1 MITRYA
7 YGRGTWIDLEHPTE
21 EEVRLIAQE
30 FSIGERLEMEL
41 LSPTP
46 TPLAASEGDTSFLV
60 IHFPTHG
67 ISDGETH
74 DQEIDIAVGDDFII
88 TAHYEVVEPLHH
100 LQKLLETQKLIA
112 PKTTLETGVL
122 LEIIFAHLYVAVRNH
137 TDHVASHLT
146 HIEHEMFNGLER
158 TTVRAISNVSRE
170 FLHIE
175 AALANQEGALDRFL
189 RTLALRPS
197 PDAAFGDRSERIR
210 AERSQ
215 VMRLVMTYRAVAT
228 ELRETNASLLEARQN
243 EIMKALT
250 TITVLVLPLELIAV
264 IFGMHAPGTPFEQS
278 PNAFVIIVTLML
290 AISGTMMLFF
300 ARKHWLF

>member
-1 MITRYA
+1 MITRYV

-21 EEVRLIAQE
+21 QEVREIARE
-30 FSIGERLEMEL
+30 FSIGERFEMEL

-67 ISDGETH
+67 ASDGETL
-74 DQEIDIAVGDDFII
+74 DQEIDIAIGDAFII
-88 TAHYEVVEPLHH
+88 TAHYEVVDPLHH

-112 PKTTLETGVL
+112 PKTVLETGIL

-137 TDHVASHLT
+137 TDHVATHLT

-189 RTLALRPS
+189 RTLALRRPS
-197 PDAAFGDRSERIR
+197 DTALADRSERIR
-210 AERSQ
+210 AERAQ

-243 EIMKALT
+243 EIMRALT

-264 IFGMHAPGTPFEQS
+264 IFGMHAPGAPFMQN
-278 PNAFVIIVTLML
+278 PNAFLIIITIML
-290 AISGTMMLFF
+290 VLSGSMMILF
-300 ARKHWLF
+300 ARRHWLF